1 MLKKCYMR
9 NRRGYKNNNPVA
21 HEKHNFNLTT
31 AKTMTMMRV
40 YLF

>member
-1 MLKKCYMR
+1 MLKSVTC
-9 NRRGYKNNNPVA
+9 GTGEVIKNNNPVA